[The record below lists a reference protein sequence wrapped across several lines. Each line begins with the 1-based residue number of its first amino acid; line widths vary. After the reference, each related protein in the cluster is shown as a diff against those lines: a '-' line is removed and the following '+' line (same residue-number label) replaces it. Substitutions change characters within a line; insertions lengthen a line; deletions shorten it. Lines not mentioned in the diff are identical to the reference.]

1 MILPTVLLGGIAA
14 VSGLVSG
21 SSLGSTTLLN
31 PYSAGIFAA
40 LVLLG
45 ATALM
50 LADRLTRTVLERT
63 TADLSERE

>member
-40 LVLLG
+40 LVLLR